1 MARRQIKVKLRND
14 QKSVC
19 YNQPFIQAQ
28 LLLNAPSALIY
39 NNYALCAYNVFVF
52 CMIIT
57 TEWLFQN
64 SSKWL
69 VAVTGGCYSGVAKVS
84 C

>member
-1 MARRQIKVKLRND
+1 M
-14 QKSVC
+14 SVC

-28 LLLNAPSALIY
+28 LLLNAQSALI
-39 NNYALCAYNVFVF
+39 NKNSALCTYNVFVF

-57 TEWLFQN
+57 IERLFLN

-69 VAVTGGCYSGVAKVS
+69 VALTSGCYSGANKVS